1 MTLIS
6 LMVLAL
12 DTATLQQGIDA
23 AAAKKLLYSIPAGVH
38 VVGTLRLPSN
48 AHVRLEEGAVLRFS
62 MQDAD
67 FAAREVLP
75 YESFADAETSLF
87 EQSLFF
93 ADKAENVTIEGP
105 GKIDGNRGQRGGPK
119 PIAMRRC
126 RNIKIQGITIERAPN
141 YAISLIGCDRVEIAG
156 VKIRGAHADGIDL
169 DCVRGAVI
177 RDCDIE
183 SYDDAICLKTSAAL
197 GGRYNTEDVLV
208 ERCKLRTAS
217 VFFKLGTET
226 YGDFRKIRLRDVE
239 MVGGMY
245 GGSLGNRHG
254 NPGLALETVD
264 GGEIRDVVLERVK
277 MTDVGTPVFLRLGER
292 RKAPG
297 SPGAGR
303 LRGIR
308 IADVV
313 ATGAR
318 YPSVLAGLSEA
329 PLEDVVLDG
338 LTVNWVEGRRPAA
351 QEGVSERRTGYPEP
365 VMFGPL
371 PAAVLYVR
379 HAVGL
384 RLERLGFQKPGTG
397 GELVPGIVLDGV
409 AGKWPGCVE
418 VGSNRLACS
427 DNRPS
432 QRPDIGFGPRQKR

>member
-1 MTLIS
+1 MTLLT

-23 AAAKKLLYSIPAGVH
+23 AAAKKVVYSIPAGVH

-48 AHVRLEEGAVLRFS
+48 AHIRLEEGAVLRFS
-62 MQDAD
+62 SQDAD
-67 FAAREVLP
+67 FAPREILD
-75 YESFADAETSLF
+75 YEPFADSETSLF
-87 EQSLFF
+87 QQSLLF
-93 ADKAENVTIEGP
+93 AEKAENITIEGP
-105 GKIDGNRGQRGGPK
+105 GKIDGNRRQRGGPK

-126 RNIKIQGITIERAPN
+126 RNIRIEGITIERAPN
-141 YAISLIGCDRVEIAG
+141 YAISLIGCDRVQILG
-156 VKIRGAHADGIDL
+156 VKIRGAHSDGIDL

-226 YGDFRKIRLRDVE
+226 YGDFKKIRVRDVE
-239 MVGGMY
+239 MIGGLWE
-245 GGSLGNRHG
+245 GSLGNRHG

-264 GGEIRDVVLERVK
+264 GGMIRDVVMERVK
-277 MTDVGTPVFLRLGER
+277 MTDVGTPIFLRLGER

-297 SPGAGR
+297 QPGAGR
-303 LRGIR
+303 MKGIR
-308 IADVV
+308 IADIV

-329 PLEDVVLDG
+329 PIEDVSIDG
-338 LTVNWVEGRRPAA
+338 LSVNWIAGTLPNAKA
-351 QEGVSERRTGYPEP
+351 GVSERRAAYPEP
-365 VMFGPL
+365 IMFGSL

-379 HAVGL
+379 HLVGL
-384 RLERLGFQKPGTG
+384 KLSRLGFVNPGKQAA
-397 GELVPGIVLDGV
+397 LVLEGV
-409 AGKWPGCVE
+409 AGKWPGCDAV
-418 VGSNRLACS
+418 VTDRLVCL

-432 QRPDIGFGPRQKR
+432 QRPDTGFGPQEKR